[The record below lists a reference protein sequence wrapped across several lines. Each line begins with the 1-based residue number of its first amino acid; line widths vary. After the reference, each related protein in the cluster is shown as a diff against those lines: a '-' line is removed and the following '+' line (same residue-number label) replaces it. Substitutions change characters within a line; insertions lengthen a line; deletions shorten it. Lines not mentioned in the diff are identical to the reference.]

1 MKTYRHTCPECGKK
15 FENSMPATKYCCITC
30 RCASVSR
37 KEMQRYREKYHPVEN
52 LIYTCVA
59 CGRRILVHGRS
70 ANRKYCDDCLADM
83 GTFGTKL
90 LMSRK
95 DLREEAIG

>member
-1 MKTYRHTCPECGKK
+1 MKTYRHTCPECGKN
-15 FENSMPATKYCCITC
+15 FQNSWPATKYCCITC

-37 KEMQRYREKYHPVEN
+37 KEMQRYREKYQPAES
-52 LIYTCVA
+52 LIYTCTA

-70 ANRKYCDDCLADM
+70 ANRKYCDDCLANM
-83 GTFGTKL
+83 GAFGSKL

-95 DLREEAIG
+95 DLQEEAIG